1 MPQRD
6 DPPTPRLRRT
16 RTSSARLSA
25 RSRTTCQAV
34 ASRVI
39 SSDVSDYRNPIIAE
53 AMKVLGYVNCYN
65 RGINMVQDEL
75 DANGNGKAEFSF
87 RLITAFEAKVALA
100 GNGLSDKLPESGT
113 IDGTIDGTM
122 ALRIVSV
129 IEKEP
134 SVTMDQLSEK
144 LSVARR
150 TLVRYMNILQEN
162 KRIKRVGGKRFG
174 HWEVVE

>member
-1 MPQRD
+1 M
-6 DPPTPRLRRT
+6 
-16 RTSSARLSA
+16 
-25 RSRTTCQAV
+25 
-34 ASRVI
+34 
-39 SSDVSDYRNPIIAE
+39 
-53 AMKVLGYVNCYN
+53 
-65 RGINMVQDEL
+65 
-75 DANGNGKAEFSF
+75 
-87 RLITAFEAKVALA
+87 
-100 GNGLSDKLPESGT
+100 SDKLPES
-113 IDGTIDGTM
+113 GTIDGTM

-134 SVTMDQLSEK
+134 SVTMDQLSER

>member
-1 MPQRD
+1 M
-6 DPPTPRLRRT
+6 
-16 RTSSARLSA
+16 S
-25 RSRTTCQAV
+25 CK
-34 ASRVI
+34 
-39 SSDVSDYRNPIIAE
+39 IAG

-75 DANGNGKAEFSF
+75 VANGNGKAEFSF

-100 GNGLSDKLPESGT
+100 GKKSWEKSLENDPINDEKLPESGT
-113 IDGTIDGTM
+113 TNGTIDGTM
-122 ALRIVSV
+122 ALRILGA

-144 LSVARR
+144 LGVARR
-150 TLVRYMNILQEN
+150 TLVRYMNILQGN

-174 HWEVVE
+174 HWEVVKPA